1 MIKFFLMNL
10 LLSFI
15 WVALTGSLFYSN
27 FIFGYLLGFGVLWI
41 MNRNE
46 SDQRYFYRVPKI
58 ISFFFFFL
66 YELIKANVQVAYDVI
81 TPKYFFKPGIV
92 RYPVNTTT
100 DFEINILATFIS
112 LTPGTLIIDIS
123 DDKKAIYIHVMYLK
137 DKDQFIKTLKTGVE
151 RKLLEILR

>member
-15 WVALTGSLFYSN
+15 WVALSGSLFYSN
-27 FIFGYLLGFGVLWI
+27 FLFGYLLGFGVLWI

-46 SDQRYFYRVPKI
+46 TDQRYFYRVPKI

-66 YELIKANVQVAYDVI
+66 FELIKANIQVAYDVI

-92 RYPVNTTT
+92 RYPVNTKT
-100 DFEINILATFIS
+100 DFEINILSTFIS

-137 DKDQFIKTLKTGVE
+137 DEQQFIRQLKTGVE

>member
-46 SDQRYFYRVPKI
+46 ADQRYFYRVPKI
-58 ISFFFFFL
+58 LSFFFFFL
-66 YELIKANVQVAYDVI
+66 YELIKANIQVAYDVV

-112 LTPGTLIIDIS
+112 LTPGTLILDIS
-123 DDKKAIYIHVMYLK
+123 DDNKAIYIHVMYLK
-137 DKDQFIKTLKTGVE
+137 DEEQFIRTLKTGVE

>member
-1 MIKFFLMNL
+1 MNL

-15 WVALTGSLFYSN
+15 WVALTGQMNYSN
-27 FIFGYLLGFGVLWI
+27 FVFGYLLGFGVLFI

-46 SDQRYFYRVPKI
+46 TDQRYFYRVPKI
-58 ISFFFFFL
+58 VSFFFFFL

-92 RYPVNTTT
+92 RYPVNATT
-100 DFEINILATFIS
+100 DFEINLLATFIS
-112 LTPGTLIIDIS
+112 LTPGTLIMDIS

-137 DKDQFIKTLKTGVE
+137 DEEAFIRSLKTGVE
-151 RKLLEILR
+151 RKLLEILRWV

>member
-1 MIKFFLMNL
+1 MNL

-15 WVALTGSLFYSN
+15 WVALTGSLYYSN

-46 SDQRYFYRVPKI
+46 TDQRYFYRVPKI
-58 ISFFFFFL
+58 ISFFFFFI
-66 YELIKANVQVAYDVI
+66 YEILKANLQVAYDVI

-137 DKDQFIKTLKTGVE
+137 DEEQFIRTLKTGVE

>member
-1 MIKFFLMNL
+1 MNL

-15 WVALTGSLFYSN
+15 WVALTGSLYYSN

-46 SDQRYFYRVPKI
+46 TDQRYFYRVPKI

-66 YELIKANVQVAYDVI
+66 FELIKANIQVAYDVI

-137 DKDQFIKTLKTGVE
+137 DEEQFIRTLKTGVE